1 VRDEKRSPTLLK
13 WSEHGLGHL
22 INPIHPEIE
31 DRDWISK
38 IWSNIV
44 RKSLKLKTNK
54 LDFESVPAI
63 GRTTVSSP
71 RILES
76 LQGLNKGKTYRDQI
90 KPFNFLITC
99 HVKPFGHRT
108 DINPEKFH
116 LIAPYELDP
125 NKWTRM
131 NWVDQY
137 SAEVFRI
144 SPDYSSRKTIRVKTY
159 GDVIS
164 EYEFHPEPK
173 CADSNGYTCRNETVG
188 LLHRRHVRIGGIV
201 PIGKESN
208 RLEQVAEGLIHSANT
223 VYTVYVDESRD
234 EWERKIRPA
243 LNTVSLS
250 VLGEETGLSR
260 RMLIKARKGKA
271 RPHPRNQRLLI
282 SALRKFGKL

>member
-1 VRDEKRSPTLLK
+1 VVPVNPTLIK

-31 DRDWISK
+31 DRDWIPK

-44 RKSLKLKTNK
+44 RKALKLKTKK
-54 LDFESVPAI
+54 LDFENIPAI

-71 RILES
+71 RILDS
-76 LQGLNKGKTYRDQI
+76 LQGLNKKKHYRDQI

-99 HVKPFGHRT
+99 HVKPFGHRA

-116 LIAPYELDP
+116 LIGPYELNP
-125 NKWTRM
+125 NKWTEM

-137 SAEVFRI
+137 SGEIFKI
-144 SPDYSSRKTIRVKTY
+144 SADYSSRKTIRVNTY

-173 CADSNGYTCRNETVG
+173 CADSDGNTCGKETVG
-188 LLHRRHVRIGGIV
+188 LLHRRYVRIDGIV

-208 RLEQVAEGLIHSANT
+208 RLEEVEEGLIHSAEN
-223 VYTVYVDESRD
+223 VYTVYADESRD

-243 LNTVSLS
+243 LKKVSLS
-250 VLGEETGLSR
+250 VLMKETGLSR
-260 RMLIKARKGKA
+260 RMLIKARTGNA
-271 RPHPRNQRLLI
+271 RPHRSNQALLI
-282 SALRKFGKL
+282 SVLRKLRLI